1 MSGNKIFIDTNI
13 AIYLLDGDTSLA
25 EILNQKH
32 LYLSLFITQLEL
44 LGYQGLTKQ
53 QEQQIEYMLENS
65 VVIDI
70 NNKIKQEVIKLRR
83 NYNIK
88 LPDCIVAATAMYLD
102 LPLITADK
110 GFNKIEELN
119 LMLYEK

>member
-25 EILNQKH
+25 EILNQKR
-32 LYLSLFITQLEL
+32 LYLSFITQLEL
-44 LGYQGLTKQ
+44 LGYQGLNKQ
-53 QEQQIEYMLENS
+53 QEQQIEYMLENC
-65 VVIDI
+65 VIIDI
-70 NNKIKQEVIKLRR
+70 NNKIKQEVINLRR
-83 NYNIK
+83 KYSVK
-88 LPDCIVAATAMYLD
+88 LPDCIVAATAMHMD
-102 LPLITADK
+102 IPLITSDK